1 MNKYFG
7 IIGYMTTE
15 EDPEYPS
22 VYVPVLKEHA
32 YFGDVIKDTR
42 RRETNDAINDHLKLA
57 VRISIIADE
66 NIIQNASEIKYA
78 TYLGNKWCVTEI
90 ESAHPRL
97 ILTLG
102 EIYTGESEV
111 RQKDAQ

>member
-1 MNKYFG
+1 MNRYFG

-15 EDPEYPS
+15 EDPNYPS
-22 VYVPVLKEHA
+22 VYMPVLHEQP
-32 YFGDVIKDTR
+32 YFGDIIKDTR
-42 RRETNDAINDHLKLA
+42 RRETNDTVNDHLKLA

-78 TYLGNKWCVTEI
+78 EYLGTKWCVTDI
-90 ESAHPRL
+90 EPAHPRL

-111 RQKDAQ
+111 RQKDAE